1 MIIRKNIR
9 FLATLL
15 AILLVMVFAAGCGSP
30 QTEKPASGETSGQ
43 SETPSSSAEPVELH
57 FSHFTSNLHHLNVE
71 VYEPFAKE
79 VEEKTE
85 GRVKIYIHPGASLT
99 PANEN
104 YDATA
109 TGVVDIAHCVLGYT
123 PGRFPLADVFDLP
136 FMFRSAKHA
145 IQVLTELYEADADF
159 AKQFDDVKIL
169 WFGSL
174 EPGQFLT
181 TKPVKTLAD
190 IKGLK
195 LRSPGP
201 MQNKVIEALGG
212 VPVSM
217 PITDVYDS
225 MDRGIIDGAVTT
237 ASSLES
243 YRLNEVVTN
252 LTMVDIYIAPQ
263 VVAMNKDSWNKL
275 SAEDQAIID
284 EICKNYGL
292 IHGESYDNA
301 GLRGYELAEQEEGL
315 EINHFTE
322 EQLEEAKQILQP
334 LVEEWIE
341 EMEGKGYPQARQI
354 YEKAVELG
362 EKYQ

>member
-1 MIIRKNIR
+1 MRIRKKIGVLSTLIVI
-9 FLATLL
+9 FL
-15 AILLVMVFAAGCGSP
+15 LLVLAGGCGAP
-30 QTEKPASGETSGQ
+30 ETAAPASGEETGETSN
-43 SETPSSSAEPVELH
+43 TVEPVELH
-57 FSHFTSNLHHLNVE
+57 FSHFTSNLHHLHVE
-71 VYEPFAKE
+71 VYDPFVKE

-85 GRVKIYIHPGASLT
+85 GRVKIYIHPGATLT

-109 TGVVDIAHCVLGYT
+109 TGVVDLAHCVLGYT
-123 PGRFPLADVFDLP
+123 PGRFPLADVADLP
-136 FMFRSAKHA
+136 FMFSSSRNA
-145 IQVLTELYEADADF
+145 IQALTELFKTEPEF

-181 TKPVKTLAD
+181 TTSIKTLDD

-212 VPVSM
+212 IPVSM

-225 MDRGIIDGAVTT
+225 MDRGIINGAVTT

-243 YRLNEVVTN
+243 YRLSEVVTN
-252 LTMVDIYIAPQ
+252 MTMVDIYTAPQ
-263 VVAMNKDSWNKL
+263 VVAMNKDSWNKI
-275 SAEDQAIID
+275 SPEDQSIIE
-284 EICKNYGL
+284 EIAGNYGL

-301 GLRGYELAEQEEGL
+301 GIRGYELAEEEGI
-315 EINHFTE
+315 EINHFTP
-322 EQLEEAKQILQP
+322 EQLEEAKEILQP

-341 EMEGKGYPQARQI
+341 EMEGKGYPARDI
-354 YEKAVELG
+354 YEKTLSLAEQ
-362 EKYQ
+362 YR